1 MRFQIRLLSIIVS
14 LGFVTTSSLAEKMDL
29 NTHTVVID
37 RLRQIIQTLD
47 NDDVSKVPSTLR
59 LADLLAERSRLKA
72 LSEVEQNCTNCLKA
86 KEDRVEAIQHYANVI
101 PFLKDNNRGHAMSQ
115 KAHLHLSLNQI
126 DLAEKLQLQI
136 TKEGRKRHN
145 GEILGQAHAA
155 LGDIYFQKANFKKA
169 KAEYEKSL
177 AIEETQQKGLV
188 HYRLAWCLFNL
199 DQVSQAIAKLEMVL
213 QNPKLTEYKGV
224 DGITQDESFKID
236 VSKDLASFYART
248 PITQKTLNKVI
259 NLSPA
264 SHRMQNIHYLASEAD
279 RLGKKKEAALAWVFY
294 LSNSDQKKD
303 ALEAQIRIMKL
314 KRDTGDLNGALGLFA
329 QIKETWTKQGCGD
342 QCEKLQGEIRQWII
356 NWNREE
362 KKIQST
368 QLTLA
373 YGTYSELFPQ
383 DEEMLLLGATA
394 AQQRKQHKNAFEFFR
409 QAASV
414 SHYNL
419 NKTKNTDEEKKKK
432 IEVLNNSLIG
442 EMDMAETLKNPELRM
457 SAYQHYLTLNENG
470 SRAYEVRYQIAKL
483 HFEQKNFEK
492 AANDFRALA
501 IDEKDKTHQKEKVE
515 AAHLAL
521 NSLIAIKKDEVIE
534 AWSLDFANRFK
545 SDKNEFYKI
554 HRKSVLNTVAVRI
567 NQKTATNTDL
577 TKLKSVS
584 MVNSTPQ
591 EKKSLYKNMYLLSL
605 HLKNFKEALHAN
617 LNILALKDLTSQE
630 RQQALQDRIWLAEME
645 LDYKEAYLITKQL
658 PGPMTA
664 EKSLKLIWLAEMAH
678 LKPDSHEDD
687 FLKLSQNKNL
697 RATIIAKRVQR
708 QMFPQKELKKHLN
721 ELSQSPDILAKL
733 GLEIYSKTNNKQIL
747 EDVFKFTSVRKS
759 TYAGLISRLLSY
771 PLIQKDIAQ
780 ISAARLKTQNQS
792 TLKKSL
798 EDRIQKLSHFETAL
812 KNSVKSRDLILQA
825 IFLNVLK
832 YEYARLHKELLSLPL
847 PKGLNKEQTAQYK
860 GLLDQ
865 QAQPYLTKS
874 DKIEEKLQALWAQNE
889 WTEALANNYK
899 VARLEYRPALKEDV
913 NHLIRHAPPSKA
925 RALQQAL
932 NEKTNY
938 PSSQV
943 VLQAQNSVRQNP
955 FEEAPVLKLKEL
967 EQQRGNDFTVT
978 HLEARLSQM
987 KGLFR

>member
-1 MRFQIRLLSIIVS
+1 MRTQIRLLSIMVSIGLMTAVS
-14 LGFVTTSSLAEKMDL
+14 LADKMDL

-37 RLRQIIQTLD
+37 RLRQIIKTLD
-47 NDDVSKVPSTLR
+47 PSDVSKVPSTLR

-72 LSEVEQNCTNCLKA
+72 LAEVEQNCTNCLKA
-86 KEDRVEAIQHYANVI
+86 KEDRIEAVQHYEDVI
-101 PFLKDNNRGHAMSQ
+101 AQLKDDQRGHAMSQ

-126 DLAEKLQLQI
+126 SQAEKLQLQI
-136 TKEGRKRHN
+136 TKEGRKRHR

-155 LGDIYFQKANFKKA
+155 LGDIYFQKSEFKKA

-177 AIEETQQKGLV
+177 NIEETQQKGLV

-199 DQVSQAIAKLEMVL
+199 DKVSQAISKLEMVL
-213 QNPKLTEYKGV
+213 QNPKLTEYKGAE
-224 DGITQDESFKID
+224 GISQDESFKID

-248 PITQKTLNKVI
+248 TITHKTLNKVI

-264 SHRMQNIHYLASEAD
+264 SHRMENIRYLATEAD

-294 LSNSDQKKD
+294 LSNTDQKKD
-303 ALEAQIRIMKL
+303 ALEAQVRIMKL
-314 KRDTGDLNGALGLFA
+314 KRDTGDLNGALQLFA
-329 QIKETWTKQGCGD
+329 QIKETWKKQGCGD
-342 QCEKLQGEIRQWII
+342 RCDELQGEIRQWII

-394 AQQRKQHKNAFEFFR
+394 AQQRKQYKNAYEFFR
-409 QAASV
+409 QAATV

-419 NKTKNTDEEKKKK
+419 NKSKNTDEEKKKRT
-432 IEVLNNSLIG
+432 EVLNNSLVG
-442 EMDMAETLKNPELRM
+442 EMDMAETLKNSELRM
-457 SAYQHYLTLNENG
+457 AAYQHYLTLNENG
-470 SRAYEVRYQIAKL
+470 ERAYEVRYQIAKL
-483 HFEQKNFEK
+483 HFELKNFEK
-492 AANDFRALA
+492 AANDFRLLA
-501 IDEKDKTHQKEKVE
+501 IDEKDKSHQKEKVE

-521 NSLIAIKKDEVIE
+521 NSLIQIKKDEIIE
-534 AWSLDFANRFK
+534 VWSLDFANRFK
-545 SDKNEFYKI
+545 AERNEFYKI
-554 HRKSVLNTVAVRI
+554 HRKSVLNTVAVKI
-567 NQKTATNTDL
+567 NQKKATASDL

-584 MVNSTPQ
+584 MVDSTPQ
-591 EKKSLYKNMYLLSL
+591 EKKNLYKNMYLLSL

-617 LNILALKDLTSQE
+617 LNTLALKDLSQQE

-645 LDYKEAYLITKQL
+645 LDYKEAYQVTKQL
-658 PGPMTA
+658 AGSMTA

-678 LKPDSHEDD
+678 LKQDSHEQD
-687 FLKLSQNKNL
+687 FLKLSRNKNL
-697 RATIIAKRVQR
+697 RATVIARRILR
-708 QMFPQKELKKHLN
+708 QMLPQKELKKHLN
-721 ELSQSPDILAKL
+721 ELSQSPDVLAKL

-747 EDVFKFTSVRKS
+747 EDIFKFTSVRKS
-759 TYAGLISRLLSY
+759 QYAGLISRLLSY
-771 PLIQKDIAQ
+771 SLIQKDIAQ
-780 ISAARLKTQNQS
+780 ISSARLKPQS
-792 TLKKSL
+792 QTALKKSL

-832 YEYARLHKELLSLPL
+832 YEYARLHKDLISLPL
-847 PKGLNKEQTAQYK
+847 PRGLNKEQTEQYK
-860 GLLDQ
+860 GLLAQ
-865 QAQPYLTKS
+865 QAQPYLAKS
-874 DKIEEKLQALWAQNE
+874 DKIEEKLQVLWGQGE
-889 WTEALANNYK
+889 WTDALANNYK
-899 VARLEYRPALKEDV
+899 AARVEYKAALKEDI

-932 NEKTNY
+932 NDKFNY
-938 PSSQV
+938 PSSLSVQ
-943 VLQAQNSVRQNP
+943 QAQSNVRKNP
-955 FEEAPVLKLKEL
+955 FDESPVLKLKDL

-978 HLEARLSQM
+978 HLEARLNQM